1 MLAILGRNWWAFVL
15 RGVLAILFGLAAWFF
30 TGATLVTLIY
40 LFGAY
45 ALVDGIFALVAIF
58 VGGGS
63 EGRWI
68 PLLIEGVAGIIIG
81 IVTLL
86 NPGATGVVLLY
97 FIATWALVTGAFEI
111 LAAVRLRKEIED
123 EWWLGLSG
131 LASLVFG
138 AVLLILS
145 LGNPLAGALAVVWII
160 GLYAIIFGAFLI
172 GLGLRLRSLQ
182 DTLRPT
188 SASMP

>member
-1 MLAILGRNWWAFVL
+1 V
-15 RGVLAILFGLAAWFF
+15 
-30 TGATLVTLIY
+30 Y

-45 ALVDGIFALVAIF
+45 ALVDGIFALVSIF
-58 VGGGS
+58 LGGGS

-68 PLLIEGVAGIIIG
+68 PLLIEGVAGIVIG

-86 NPGATGVVLLY
+86 QPAMMAITLLY
-97 FIATWALVTGAFEI
+97 FIAVWALVTGAFEI

-138 AVLLILS
+138 CVLLILS
-145 LGNPLAGALAVVWII
+145 LGNPVEGALAVVWII
-160 GLYAIIFGAFLI
+160 GLYAIIFGALMIAF
-172 GLGLRLRSLQ
+172 GLRLRGMADQLPA
-182 DTLRPT
+182 TGAT
-188 SASMP
+188 A

>member
-1 MLAILGRNWWAFVL
+1 MLAILARNWWAVVL
-15 RGVLAILFGLAAWFF
+15 RGVLAILFGLAAWFWP
-30 TGATLVTLIY
+30 GVTLIFLVY

-45 ALVDGIFALVAIF
+45 ALVDGIFAIVAIF
-58 VGGGS
+58 LGGGS

-86 NPGATGVVLLY
+86 QPGMLAITLLY
-97 FIATWALVTGAFEI
+97 FIAVWALVTGAFEV

-131 LASLVFG
+131 LASILFG

-145 LGNPLAGALAVVWII
+145 LGNPIEGALAVVWII

-172 GLGLRLRSLQ
+172 AFGLRLRSMSNQL
-182 DTLRPT
+182 TT
-188 SASMP
+188 A